1 MLPFGNSLGPGAK
14 DGAVASFTEA
24 LKNFYNLCETSRKNH
39 FEISKLITKLG
50 FKKRR
55 FYDVINVFE
64 TLGICCK
71 LSSNLIEWKGIDYAY
86 QSIEQIALEHGVFNA
101 DSSLGDIVENDDS
114 IAISTLTEC
123 LINCFLALQKQNLD
137 IKEISNFIARN
148 TGREKTVL
156 CKLYQI
162 VQILQVLGIITK
174 TDIRSQFRMND
185 KYFSI
190 IYKFPKHVIDAPHIV
205 DTEHDDAKTRND
217 DLGPM
222 ELWRLLNR
230 QPDFDK
236 TPSKHLEDRY
246 KEYREA
252 QYVTY

>member
-1 MLPFGNSLGPGAK
+1 MLTFGNSLIPNIKETG
-14 DGAVASFTEA
+14 VTSFTES

-39 FEISKLITKLG
+39 FEISKLISKLG

-71 LSSNLIEWKGIDYAY
+71 LSSNLIEWKGIDYAF
-86 QSIEQIALEHGVFNA
+86 QSIEQIALDHGVFNA
-101 DSSLGDIVENDDS
+101 DNTLGDIVENDDS

-174 TDIRSQFRMND
+174 TDIRSQFRMNN

-190 IYKFPKHVIDAPHIV
+190 N
-205 DTEHDDAKTRND
+205 T
-217 DLGPM
+217 L
-222 ELWRLLNR
+222 
-230 QPDFDK
+230 
-236 TPSKHLEDRY
+236 RY
-246 KEYREA
+246 NP
-252 QYVTY
+252 QN